1 MYGVIDMIIT
11 AVLSL
16 MGGGV
21 LGFGIACVLSI
32 NKIDDTSNTNV
43 DENDETHTVEKEK

>member
-21 LGFGIACVLSI
+21 LGFSIACMFFI
-32 NKIDDTSNTNV
+32 NN
-43 DENDETHTVEKEK
+43 KED